1 MSTWCRI
8 FLILFF
14 LLGVIYPLICLFF
27 SMDGEDFRQ
36 VLSSHSFSGALINS
50 LLVGLGST
58 VLSIAIAFVLAW
70 CVERTSIRLKRLWI
84 LLFTIPMLIPSISH
98 GIGLIVLLGNNGML
112 TRFFNLSWNIY
123 GPLKRLWILLFTI
136 PMLIPSISHGI
147 GLIVLLGNNGMLTRF
162 FNLSW
167 NIYGPLGIIVGS
179 TMYSF
184 PVAFIMLSDVLRYED
199 RTPYEAAE
207 VMGINKFHQFW
218 AITAPFLRKP
228 MISVFFAVFTMIFTD
243 YGVPLVVGGKFLT
256 LPVLMYQDVI
266 GQMKFGRG
274 AVYAIF
280 LLLPAVISFLFDLF
294 NKDSANS
301 SFVTKTDQAS
311 SRKSTRTV
319 SYLICLLAAVL
330 IVLPIMAFCIL
341 GLSKSYPDNLAFSTR
356 SIEQTFTA
364 GVGGYLIN
372 SIEIA
377 AAVALIGTVV
387 AFFTAYLTTRM
398 KTPSSRIL
406 HLVSITSATIPGIV
420 LGLSYIFAF
429 KSSFIYGTLLILI
442 LVNTMHFFAS
452 PYLMIYNSLG
462 KINSSLEDVGA
473 TLGISRKRMITLLI
487 LILVNTMHFFASP
500 YLMIYNSLGKIN
512 SSLEDVGATLGISRK
527 RMIWD
532 ILIPQSKSTLL
543 GMAVYFF
550 VNSMMTISAVSF
562 LATNAT
568 KPIALMINQF
578 ESLIPQ
584 SKSTLLGMAVYF
596 FVNSMMTISAVS
608 FLATN
613 ATKPIA
619 LMINQFESQSQ
630 LECAAIV
637 SMIILLINLIVKLA
651 VLFLNRASAKRSSRA
666 V

>member
-70 CVERTSIRLKRLWI
+70 CVERTSIR
-84 LLFTIPMLIPSISH
+84 
-98 GIGLIVLLGNNGML
+98 
-112 TRFFNLSWNIY
+112 
-123 GPLKRLWILLFTI
+123 LKRLWILLFTI

-274 AVYAIF
+274 AVYAISCF
-280 LLLPAVISFLFDLF
+280 CRLSSLFSLTCSIRTPQTLRLSQRQIRLPAEKAPEQF
-294 NKDSANS
+294 
-301 SFVTKTDQAS
+301 
-311 SRKSTRTV
+311 
-319 SYLICLLAAVL
+319 
-330 IVLPIMAFCIL
+330 PI
-341 GLSKSYPDNLAFSTR
+341 
-356 SIEQTFTA
+356 
-364 GVGGYLIN
+364 
-372 SIEIA
+372 
-377 AAVALIGTVV
+377 
-387 AFFTAYLTTRM
+387 
-398 KTPSSRIL
+398 
-406 HLVSITSATIPGIV
+406 
-420 LGLSYIFAF
+420 
-429 KSSFIYGTLLILI
+429 
-442 LVNTMHFFAS
+442 
-452 PYLMIYNSLG
+452 
-462 KINSSLEDVGA
+462 
-473 TLGISRKRMITLLI
+473 
-487 LILVNTMHFFASP
+487 
-500 YLMIYNSLGKIN
+500 
-512 SSLEDVGATLGISRK
+512 
-527 RMIWD
+527 
-532 ILIPQSKSTLL
+532 
-543 GMAVYFF
+543 
-550 VNSMMTISAVSF
+550 
-562 LATNAT
+562 
-568 KPIALMINQF
+568 
-578 ESLIPQ
+578 
-584 SKSTLLGMAVYF
+584 
-596 FVNSMMTISAVS
+596 
-608 FLATN
+608 
-613 ATKPIA
+613 
-619 LMINQFESQSQ
+619 
-630 LECAAIV
+630 
-637 SMIILLINLIVKLA
+637 
-651 VLFLNRASAKRSSRA
+651 
-666 V
+666 

>member
-1 MSTWCRI
+1 MKKTTSAFQKPAGWKMSTWCRI

-70 CVERTSIRLKRLWI
+70 CVERTSIR
-84 LLFTIPMLIPSISH
+84 
-98 GIGLIVLLGNNGML
+98 
-112 TRFFNLSWNIY
+112 
-123 GPLKRLWILLFTI
+123 LKRLWILLFTI

-256 LPVLMYQDVI
+256 LLVLMYQDVI

-473 TLGISRKRMITLLI
+473 TLGISRKRMI
-487 LILVNTMHFFASP
+487 
-500 YLMIYNSLGKIN
+500 
-512 SSLEDVGATLGISRK
+512 
-527 RMIWD
+527 WD
-532 ILIPQSKSTLL
+532 ILIL
-543 GMAVYFF
+543 
-550 VNSMMTISAVSF
+550 
-562 LATNAT
+562 
-568 KPIALMINQF
+568 
-578 ESLIPQ
+578 Q

>member
-70 CVERTSIRLKRLWI
+70 CVERTSIR
-84 LLFTIPMLIPSISH
+84 
-98 GIGLIVLLGNNGML
+98 
-112 TRFFNLSWNIY
+112 
-123 GPLKRLWILLFTI
+123 LKRLWILLFTI

-473 TLGISRKRMITLLI
+473 TLGISRKRMI
-487 LILVNTMHFFASP
+487 
-500 YLMIYNSLGKIN
+500 
-512 SSLEDVGATLGISRK
+512 
-527 RMIWD
+527 WD
-532 ILIPQSKSTLL
+532 I
-543 GMAVYFF
+543 
-550 VNSMMTISAVSF
+550 
-562 LATNAT
+562 
-568 KPIALMINQF
+568 
-578 ESLIPQ
+578 LIPQ

-651 VLFLNRASAKRSSRA
+651 VLFMNRASAKRSSRA